1 MGIIFH
7 SPTSNKIRLVSWV
20 DQESRALP
28 TQERDTTDDEDE
40 LVMCRSAG
48 VASRII
54 IRICSGRTRRLA
66 RHGRFLPRSGTRNQ
80 DTGHNRV
87 VLGRRTRSI
96 GLRAG
101 TTVQS
106 RCAIHDLGSGCIGF
120 CSRQAQAIKCKLRRN
135 REAAPV
141 GGLFVSRFE
150 TVCGTGHRS
159 KRQQNVERRT
169 VACRLLARSGGP
181 RMSALAPLL
190 GAKRKS
196 PSL

>member
-135 REAAPV
+135 PEAARV
-141 GGLFVSRFE
+141 GGLFCFKMPERPCLDARRLSENKSGAFGITRALPVFANDHVP
-150 TVCGTGHRS
+150 TVGMRPA
-159 KRQQNVERRT
+159 NY
-169 VACRLLARSGGP
+169 
-181 RMSALAPLL
+181 SA
-190 GAKRKS
+190 
-196 PSL
+196 